1 MDRLPSG
8 RHVKGV
14 ARGTS
19 GRRRSRLRLSR
30 VATVAAVLGLLSIGL
45 PAGVGTAAPV
55 RKAASAGRVPASLK
69 ALVAKANRLSNEI
82 DVLGQQYDAMKIQ
95 LTEARNE
102 AKIARE
108 SYQRDEQQLA
118 AGQQAVGEIAAE
130 GYMTGGVDSS
140 LQLLQSGDPQSFLN
154 RASIMLQLQQE
165 DGSKLSA
172 VAAEVEQADRA
183 RASAAQQGRQAIR
196 LEAAMRRKVGVIQ
209 AKENVL
215 NSSAFSQAM
224 AVYDKTGSYPDI
236 AVRGD
241 SIGEQA
247 LRWALSAIGRP
258 YVWGAAGPDAF
269 DCSGLVMWAYAHV
282 GVSLEHFT
290 GDQWNE
296 GEHIPRSELKPG
308 DLIFFFPTI
317 SHVGMYIGHGLMVDA
332 PTQGQD
338 VQIQAVYWS
347 AAVGYVHIVA

>member
-1 MDRLPSG
+1 
-8 RHVKGV
+8 
-14 ARGTS
+14 
-19 GRRRSRLRLSR
+19 
-30 VATVAAVLGLLSIGL
+30 
-45 PAGVGTAAPV
+45 
-55 RKAASAGRVPASLK
+55 
-69 ALVAKANRLSNEI
+69 
-82 DVLGQQYDAMKIQ
+82 
-95 LTEARNE
+95 
-102 AKIARE
+102 
-108 SYQRDEQQLA
+108 
-118 AGQQAVGEIAAE
+118 
-130 GYMTGGVDSS
+130 
-140 LQLLQSGDPQSFLN
+140 
-154 RASIMLQLQQE
+154 
-165 DGSKLSA
+165 
-172 VAAEVEQADRA
+172 
-183 RASAAQQGRQAIR
+183 
-196 LEAAMRRKVGVIQ
+196 MRRKVAVIQ

-215 NSSAFSQAM
+215 NSAAFSQAM
-224 AVYDKTGSYPDI
+224 SVYDKTGSYPDI

-247 LRWALSAIGRP
+247 LRWALSVIGRP

-282 GVSLEHFT
+282 GVSLMHFT

-338 VQIQAVYWS
+338 VQIQSVYWS

>member
-1 MDRLPSG
+1 VERLPSG
-8 RHVKGV
+8 RHVMAV
-14 ARGTS
+14 TRGTS
-19 GRRRSRLRLSR
+19 GRGGPRLRLIR
-30 VATVAAVLGLLSIGL
+30 VATMATVLGLLSIGL
-45 PAGVGTAAPV
+45 PAGIGSAAQV
-55 RKAASAGRVPASLK
+55 SSVPASLK
-69 ALVAKANRLSNEI
+69 AVVARANRLSNQI
-82 DVLGQQYDAMKIQ
+82 DVLGQQYDALKIQ
-95 LTEARNE
+95 LTEARSE
-102 AKIARE
+102 ANVARE
-108 SYQRDEQQLA
+108 SYQRDVKELA

-130 GYMTGGVDSS
+130 GYMTGGVDPA

-183 RASAAQQGRQAIR
+183 SASAAQQGRQAIR
-196 LEAAMRRKVGVIQ
+196 LEAAMSRKVAVIQ

-215 NSSAFSQAM
+215 NSTAFSQAM
-224 AVYDKTGSYPDI
+224 AVYDKTGSYPNI

-282 GVSLEHFT
+282 GIHLLHFT

-347 AAVGYVHIVA
+347 AAVGYVHIVG